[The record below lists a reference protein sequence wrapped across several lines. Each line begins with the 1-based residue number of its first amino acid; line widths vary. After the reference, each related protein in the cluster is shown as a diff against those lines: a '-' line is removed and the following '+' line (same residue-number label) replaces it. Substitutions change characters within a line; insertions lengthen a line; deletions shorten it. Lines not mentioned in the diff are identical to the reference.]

1 MEVQSSRMNERIL
14 IFEDEPA
21 IAENLVYALQSEGF
35 RPRRAATAQQGLE
48 LFAREKADLVIL
60 DVGLPDMDGFD
71 VCRRIRASSPVP
83 IFFLTARSEEVDR
96 VVGLEIGAD
105 DYISKPFSPREVT
118 ARIKAL
124 FRRLAVHA
132 APAAPATSSG
142 PFVIDEPRRRILF
155 HGTPLDLGRY
165 ELGILKALV
174 ERPGIVFSRAQLMDK
189 VWEEPDMSL
198 ERTVDSH
205 VKAIR
210 AKLRELDSDT
220 EWIETHRGF
229 GYSLRDPAA
238 RPS

>member
-118 ARIKAL
+118 ARVKAL
-124 FRRLAVHA
+124 FRRLAAHA
-132 APAAPATSSG
+132 APAAPVSATG

-155 HGTPLDLGRY
+155 RGTPLDLSRY

-174 ERPGIVFSRAQLMDK
+174 ERPGIVYSRAQLMDK

-210 AKLRELDSDT
+210 AKLRELDPDT

-229 GYSLRDPAA
+229 GYSLLDPGD